1 MPVHDWSR
9 VDAGIFH
16 HFHHYWISA
25 ISVQLNGQLPS
36 EYYALAEQ
44 FAGGFGPDVLTLQS
58 RTKAKSRR
66 SLKEKDEP
74 DGGGAVLLARPK
86 TRLSGEAEFYRHK
99 QKRVAVR
106 HVSDD
111 RVIAV
116 VEIVSPGNKSSR
128 AAVRAFLDK
137 AVELLQNG
145 VHLLLIDLFP
155 PTPRDPNGL
164 HSLIWAN
171 VTNRQEESD
180 SDKPLTMVSY
190 EAGDVLRYFAEPVAV
205 GDKLETMPLFL
216 EPNAHIDVPLES
228 TYAAA
233 FAAVPRRWRDELE

>member
-9 VDAGIFH
+9 VEAGIFH
-16 HFHHYWISA
+16 DFHHAWIEE
-25 ISVQLNGQLPS
+25 IKRFLNQGLPADF
-36 EYYALAEQ
+36 YALAEQ
-44 FAGGFGPDVLTLQS
+44 FAGGFGSDVLTLQS
-58 RTKAKSRR
+58 RPKSKSRKTLKAK
-66 SLKEKDEP
+66 DDP

-111 RVIAV
+111 RVIAM

-128 AAVRAFLDK
+128 ASVRAFLDK

-155 PTPRDPNGL
+155 PTPRDPDGL

-171 VTNRQEESD
+171 VTNRQEESY
-180 SDKPLTMVSY
+180 SDKPLTVVSY
-190 EAGDVLRYFAEPVAV
+190 EAGDVLRYYAEPVAV
-205 GDKLETMPLFL
+205 GDQLAAMPLFL
-216 EPNAHIDVPLES
+216 EPNAHIDVALEA
-228 TYAAA
+228 TYLAA
-233 FAAVPRRWRDELE
+233 FSAVPRRWRDELE

>member
-9 VDAGIFH
+9 VEAGIFH

-25 ISVQLNGQLPS
+25 ISQQLNGQLPPD
-36 EYYALAEQ
+36 YYALAEQ

-58 RTKAKSRR
+58 KAKPKSKRAR
-66 SLKEKDEP
+66 KED
-74 DGGGAVLLARPK
+74 DQGGGTLLLARPQTK
-86 TRLSGEAEFYRHK
+86 LSGEAEFYRHK

-116 VEIVSPGNKSSR
+116 VEIVSPGNKNSR

-137 AVELLQNG
+137 ALELLRSG
-145 VHLLLIDLFP
+145 VHLLLIDLFS
-155 PTPRDPNGL
+155 PTPRDPDGL
-164 HSLIWAN
+164 HPLIWAN
-171 VTNRQEESD
+171 ITNRQEESF

-190 EAGDVLRYFAEPVAV
+190 EAGDVLRFFAEPVAV
-205 GDKLETMPLFL
+205 GDQLAAMPLFL
-216 EPNAHIDVPLES
+216 EPNAHIDVALES
-228 TYAAA
+228 TYASA
-233 FAAVPRRWRDELE
+233 FAAVPRRWREELE